1 MLVAASDSHDAVKH
15 RCGPHRIKSIPML
28 TEPTDSP
35 PIATGGPKLDSWRSL
50 AYWKKRW
57 VAISV
62 VVAAVAGILNNLEK
76 IVDVGEKAYSFV
88 VPSVEISPGIIG
100 SDTNAMAAEFVFLN
114 TGIIPML
121 GNGIECSISRANGG
135 PIHTSENFII
145 SAGRDNAQFVDR
157 LDPGKPVTRNC
168 GELIGDFM
176 GFVAEYP
183 ATFTI
188 RLSSKWPSF
197 WQHFAWTTQ
206 ATFVGIR
213 EADGH
218 IKIQPDNP

>member
-1 MLVAASDSHDAVKH
+1 MVDLPIEP
-15 RCGPHRIKSIPML
+15 RPL
-28 TEPTDSP
+28 TPRT
-35 PIATGGPKLDSWRSL
+35 ALLNSWLSL

-57 VAISV
+57 VTI
-62 VVAAVAGILNNLEK
+62 VAALAVISGALSHLETILDFGK
-76 IVDVGEKAYSFV
+76 KAYSFV
-88 VPSVEISPGIIG
+88 VSSVEISSGVIG
-100 SDTNAMAAEFVFLN
+100 SDNNAMAAEFVFLN
-114 TGIIPML
+114 TGAL
-121 GNGIECSISRANGG
+121 ALVGNGIECDIYPANGG
-135 PIHTSENFII
+135 PIRTNENFII
-145 SAGRDNAQFVDR
+145 TPGRDSAQFIAR

-176 GFVAEYP
+176 GFAAQYP

-188 RLSSKWPSF
+188 RLSSRWPSF

>member
-1 MLVAASDSHDAVKH
+1 VAASDSHDAVKQE
-15 RCGPHRIKSIPML
+15 RGRRRIKSISMP

-35 PIATGGPKLDSWRSL
+35 PIATGSPQLDSWRSL

-62 VVAAVAGILNNLEK
+62 VVAAVAGILGNLEK

-100 SDTNAMAAEFVFLN
+100 GDTNAMAAEIVFLD
-114 TGIIPML
+114 TGALPLL
-121 GNGIECSISRANGG
+121 GNGIERNISRANGG

-176 GFVAEYP
+176 GFVAAYP

-188 RLSSKWPSF
+188 RLR
-197 WQHFAWTTQ
+197 TY
-206 ATFVGIR
+206 
-213 EADGH
+213 
-218 IKIQPDNP
+218 

>member
-1 MLVAASDSHDAVKH
+1 VIADE
-15 RCGPHRIKSIPML
+15 SISMA

-35 PIATGGPKLDSWRSL
+35 SRATHVPQLNSWRSL
-50 AYWKKRW
+50 AYWKKRLI
-57 VAISV
+57 AISV
-62 VVAAVAGILNNLEK
+62 AIAAIATIIGNLEK
-76 IVDVGEKAYSFV
+76 ILDAGRKAYSIV

-100 SDTNAMAAEFVFLN
+100 NDNNAMAAEFIFMN
-114 TGIIPML
+114 TGTLPL
-121 GNGIECSISRANGG
+121 LSNEIECSIRAANG
-135 PIHTSENFII
+135 PVHTMDNFII
-145 SAGRDNAQFVDR
+145 SPGRDNAQFVAR
-157 LDPGKPVTRNC
+157 LDPGKPATRNC
-168 GELIGDFM
+168 GEIIGDFM
-176 GFVAEYP
+176 GFVAQYP

>member
-1 MLVAASDSHDAVKH
+1 M
-15 RCGPHRIKSIPML
+15 P
-28 TEPTDSP
+28 TEPTDSS
-35 PIATGGPKLDSWRSL
+35 PIATENLQLDSWLSL
-50 AYWKKRW
+50 DYWKKRW

-62 VVAAVAGILNNLEK
+62 VVAAVTGILSNLEK
-76 IVDVGEKAYSFV
+76 IVDVGKQAYSFV
-88 VPSVEISPGIIG
+88 VPSVEISPGTIG
-100 SDTNAMAAEFVFLN
+100 SDNNAMAAEFVFLN
-114 TGIIPML
+114 KGALPLL
-121 GNGIECSISRANGG
+121 GNGIECDIYPANGG
-135 PIHTSENFII
+135 PIRTGEDFII
-145 SAGRDNAQFVDR
+145 TPGRDSVQFIAR

-168 GELIGDFM
+168 GELIGQFM
-176 GFVAEYP
+176 GFVAAYP

-188 RLSSKWPSF
+188 RLSSRWPSF